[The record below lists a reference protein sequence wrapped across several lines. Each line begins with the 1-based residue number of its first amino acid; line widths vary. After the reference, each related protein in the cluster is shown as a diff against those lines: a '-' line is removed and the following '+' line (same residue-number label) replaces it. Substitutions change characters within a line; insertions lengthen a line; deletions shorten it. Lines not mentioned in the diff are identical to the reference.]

1 MLLERYAELLR
12 LVEGMQRDFERFALK
27 QNRRAGIRLRKQ
39 LQELR
44 RLAKEI
50 RQEIQQVRRTFRR
63 VRSGVGTEPST
74 AVAPAAAP
82 NFAWRG

>member
-12 LVEGMQRDFERFALK
+12 LVEGMQRDFERFVLK

-50 RQEIQQVRRTFRR
+50 RQEIQQVRRTFPPRPKRR
-63 VRSGVGTEPST
+63 RDRAEYSSSSGSG
-74 AVAPAAAP
+74 A
-82 NFAWRG
+82 

>member
-50 RQEIQQVRRTFRR
+50 RQEIQQVRHTFPPRPKRR
-63 VRSGVGTEPST
+63 RDRAEHSSSSGSG
-74 AVAPAAAP
+74 A
-82 NFAWRG
+82 